1 MSNVS
6 ITKQYNEL
14 DEYTQI
20 KEYIEAVLDSFSSL
34 NNLDSN
40 DLYEII
46 YAKKLCDSKL
56 ALGIENYG
64 TRAAFEDTSTRLDL
78 IINLLNDDIV
88 EKALS
93 NTIDKS
99 KISKVQTSKLAKSN
113 KLPELQDRS
122 NPKLSSPMQEYCKR
136 MLVKLVILS
145 IPLLFMLN
153 GQNLGEVVADTLYNL
168 MAIGKTTAEQTVAQ
182 GEQMLEVSK
191 HMSSIIGTLGSLL
204 VTIIIAATSISMM
217 IDLLYISLPAF
228 RYMIDEKKGRLGSN
242 ESSIVSSYAVESV
255 EMEGNIIGY
264 HAYSSNN
271 KADTAKVLL
280 DNMTS
285 SLMSIKSSGK
295 SSDDDEA
302 HLFNIIR
309 MRNRLNECKDKYERI
324 KYLADV
330 EIYYVNNKKYF
341 DSILKEELT

>member
-6 ITKQYNEL
+6 ITKQYSEL

-64 TRAAFEDTSTRLDL
+64 TRAAFEDTSTRLSL
-78 IINLLNDDIV
+78 IIDLLNDDIV
-88 EKALS
+88 SKAL
-93 NTIDKS
+93 NNPLDKS
-99 KISKVQTSKLAKSN
+99 KINRVSASKLAKSN
-113 KLPELQDRS
+113 KLPELQDKS
-122 NPKLSSPMQEYCKR
+122 NPKLSSPIQEYCKR
-136 MLVKLVILS
+136 MLAKLVILS

-168 MAIGKTTAEQTVAQ
+168 IAIGATAEQTVAQ
-182 GEQMLEVSK
+182 SEQVLEMSK
-191 HMSSIIGTLGSLL
+191 HVSSIIGTLGSLS
-204 VTIIIAATSISMM
+204 VTLIVVVTSISMM
-217 IDLLYISLPAF
+217 IDLLYISVPAF
-228 RYMIDEKKGRLGSN
+228 RYMVDERKGRLGSN
-242 ESSIVSSYAVESV
+242 ESSLVSSYAVESV

-264 HAYSSNN
+264 HTYSSDN

-280 DNMTS
+280 DNITS

-309 MRNRLNECKDKYERI
+309 MRNRLNDCKDKYERI
-324 KYLADV
+324 KCLADV

-341 DSILKEELT
+341 DSILKEDLA

>member
-1 MSNVS
+1 MGSIS
-6 ITKQYNEL
+6 ITKQYSEL

-20 KEYIEAVLDSFSSL
+20 KEYIEKVLDNFDSMD
-34 NNLDSN
+34 NLDSN
-40 DLYEII
+40 DIYEIV
-46 YAKKLCDSKL
+46 YARKLCDNKL
-56 ALGIENYG
+56 KQGIENSG

-78 IINLLNDDIV
+78 IINLLNDDIID
-88 EKALS
+88 KALS
-93 NTIDKS
+93 NHIDKS
-99 KISKVQTSKLAKSN
+99 KISKVETSKLAKSN

-122 NPKLSSPMQEYCKR
+122 NPKFSSPIQEYCKR
-136 MLVKLVILS
+136 MLVKLIILS
-145 IPLLFMLN
+145 VPLFCMLN
-153 GQNLGEVVADTLYNL
+153 GQDLGEIVADTIYNL
-168 MAIGKTTAEQTVAQ
+168 MTVGKTTAEQTVAQ
-182 GEQMLEVSK
+182 GEQMLETTK
-191 HMSSIIGTLGSLL
+191 HMSSIIGVLGRLL
-204 VTIIIAATSISMM
+204 TTIIISATSISMM
-217 IDLLYISLPAF
+217 IDLLYISVPAF
-228 RYMIDEKKGRLGSN
+228 RYMIDERKGRLGSN
-242 ESSIVSSYAVESV
+242 EASLVSSYAVESV

-264 HAYSSNN
+264 HTYSSSN

-309 MRNRLNECKDKYERI
+309 MRNRLNDCKDKYERI

-341 DSILKEELT
+341 DSILKED